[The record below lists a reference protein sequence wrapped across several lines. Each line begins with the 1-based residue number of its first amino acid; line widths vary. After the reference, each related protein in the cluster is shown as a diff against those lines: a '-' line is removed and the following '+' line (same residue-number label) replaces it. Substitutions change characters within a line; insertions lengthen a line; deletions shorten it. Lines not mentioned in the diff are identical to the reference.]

1 MGRDQLSA
9 ALGGGMPAEKQAARR
24 AVVAAIVGNVLEWY
38 DFAVYAYMARLVAK
52 NFFPA
57 GDEVTSLLSTFAA
70 FGVGFVMRPLGGILI
85 GRLGDVKGRKAALV
99 VTIGLMA
106 VGTVMIG
113 LTPSYAAIGVAAPLL
128 VVVARLIQGFSA
140 GGEWGTSTAFI
151 VEWAPERRRGLLG
164 SLQQCSVAGGLL
176 LGSSVAAAVSMLLP
190 AETVE
195 GWAWRIPFLVGG
207 LLGPVGW
214 YLRRHID
221 ETPAFRAATQ
231 SDASLQRA
239 RPVVLA
245 ARAFGFTVVWT
256 VAYYL
261 VLVYMPTFTQAHAGL
276 TRTDALWATS
286 AGLLVVVIVTPFA
299 GAVSD
304 RIGRKPLLVA
314 ACVSLILLPYPLFAL
329 MLSGANF
336 AVVVAAQ
343 AVFAIAISLF
353 SGPGPA
359 AIAEIFPTA
368 VRSTWLSSA
377 YSLAVAIFGGFA
389 PFIATWLIAATG
401 SPLSPVYYL
410 IAAGVVSLGVIV
422 HLEETA
428 AKPLR

>member
-1 MGRDQLSA
+1 
-9 ALGGGMPAEKQAARR
+9 MPAEKQAARR

-52 NFFPA
+52 NFFPT

-221 ETPAFRAATQ
+221 ETPAFRAATR
-231 SDASLQRA
+231 SHVSVQRA
-239 RPVVLA
+239 RPVVRA

-286 AGLLVVVIVTPFA
+286 AGLLVVIVVTPFA

-329 MLSGANF
+329 MLNGAKF
-336 AVVVAAQ
+336 AVVVAVQ
-343 AVFAIAISLF
+343 AAFAIAISLF

>member
-1 MGRDQLSA
+1 
-9 ALGGGMPAEKQAARR
+9 MPADKQAARR

-52 NFFPA
+52 NFFPT
-57 GDEVTSLLSTFAA
+57 GDAVTSLLSTFAA

-231 SDASLQRA
+231 SDVSVQRA

-286 AGLLVVVIVTPFA
+286 AGLLVVVIVTPLA

-314 ACVSLILLPYPLFAL
+314 ACVSLILLPHPLFAL
-329 MLSGANF
+329 MLNGANF
-336 AVVVAAQ
+336 AVVVAVQ

-410 IAAGVVSLGVIV
+410 IAAGVVSLFVILQ
-422 HLEETA
+422 LEETA
-428 AKPLR
+428 AKPLG

>member
-1 MGRDQLSA
+1 MSA
-9 ALGGGMPAEKQAARR
+9 DRRAARR

-52 NFFPA
+52 TFFPT
-57 GDEVTSLLSTFAA
+57 GDDVTSLLSTFAA
-70 FGVGFVMRPLGGILI
+70 FGVGFVVRPLGGILI

-99 VTIGLMA
+99 VTVGLMA

-113 LTPSYAAIGVAAPLL
+113 LTPSYAAIGLAAPLL

-151 VEWAPERRRGLLG
+151 VEWAPAHRRGLVG

-176 LGSSVAAAVSMLLP
+176 LGSSVAAAVSTLLP
-190 AETVE
+190 PDTVE
-195 GWAWRIPFLVGG
+195 AWAWRIPFLLGG

-221 ETPAFRAATQ
+221 ETPAFRAAAR
-231 SDASLQRA
+231 SDVAAHGAQA
-239 RPVVLA
+239 RPPILA
-245 ARAFGFTVVWT
+245 LRAFGFTVVWT

-261 VLVYMPTFTQAHAGL
+261 ILVYMPTFTQGHAGL
-276 TRTDALWATS
+276 TRADALWATS
-286 AGLLVVVIVTPFA
+286 AALFVVVIVTPFA
-299 GAVSD
+299 GAASD
-304 RIGRKPLLVA
+304 RVGRKPLLIA
-314 ACVSLILLPYPLFAL
+314 ACVSLILLPYPLFAM
-329 MLSGANF
+329 MLDGAYVATVVMVQVVF
-336 AVVVAAQ
+336 AV
-343 AVFAIAISLF
+343 AIALF

-368 VRSTWLSSA
+368 MRSTWLSTG

-389 PFIATWLIAATG
+389 PFIATWLISVTG

-410 IAAGVVSLGVIV
+410 IVASIASLLVI
-422 HLEETA
+422 LRLDETA
-428 AKPLR
+428 RMPLR